1 MTEVPPLFSVLF
13 PCPSVFSQRM
23 ATRKGKRTPGGKEAQ
38 KSRKPVTKGSKF
50 QQPNRCGIMDCV
62 LIIRP
67 PRRPVARYRLYVY
80 QTARG
85 IYSAKEIR
93 EAYQATVESLTKK
106 LKDALSRSDC
116 RSLDCDSDFGVSE
129 TDFARHLLLVP
140 FTASANPLGVI
151 SCGLPLTSSQAGRY
165 LLRHH
170 ATLSTADILSIL
182 LGTTPGSSPIAAQLV

>member
-1 MTEVPPLFSVLF
+1 
-13 PCPSVFSQRM
+13 M
-23 ATRKGKRTPGGKEAQ
+23 ATRKSKRTPGGKEAQ

-67 PRRPVARYRLYVY
+67 PRHPVPRYQLYVY

-106 LKDALSRSDC
+106 LKDALSRSGF

-151 SCGLPLTSSQAGRY
+151 SCGLPLVRAHFRSATSNLKRIRPPAKLAG
-165 LLRHH
+165 
-170 ATLSTADILSIL
+170 ICCV
-182 LGTTPGSSPIAAQLV
+182 TTRRRRPRT

>member
-23 ATRKGKRTPGGKEAQ
+23 ATRKSKRTPGGKDAQ

-50 QQPNRCGIMDCV
+50 QQPNCCGIMDCV

-67 PRRPVARYRLYVY
+67 PRRPVARYQLYVY

-116 RSLDCDSDFGVSE
+116 RSLDCDSDFEDTRIFDLEPKFDDGDLKKE
-129 TDFARHLLLVP
+129 KGAW
-140 FTASANPLGVI
+140 
-151 SCGLPLTSSQAGRY
+151 
-165 LLRHH
+165 
-170 ATLSTADILSIL
+170 
-182 LGTTPGSSPIAAQLV
+182 SPILIAVGLLDSSM